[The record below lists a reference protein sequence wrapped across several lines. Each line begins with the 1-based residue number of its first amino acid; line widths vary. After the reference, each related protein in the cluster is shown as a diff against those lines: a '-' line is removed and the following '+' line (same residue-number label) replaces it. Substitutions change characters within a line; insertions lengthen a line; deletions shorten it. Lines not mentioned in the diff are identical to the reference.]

1 MKRKI
6 PALILALALLL
17 LCLAGCGGDTQPEST
32 DTPEP
37 EASVSPS
44 PEASPEATPEAEARD
59 FSAAY
64 AAFAPDTVVMT
75 VNGLD
80 VTWGEYF
87 YWLFAGVQT
96 LESYYGTVEDFNAVF
111 DMDAEG
117 RTYGEYIR
125 YYADSMVE
133 QYRALESH
141 ASELGVTLSQSS
153 QDSLAAQ
160 WENDVAT
167 YGGGDEDTFLGYLE
181 ELYMS
186 RELYD
191 YINKI
196 SFLYYDC
203 FVEQYGEM
211 GEKCPDGEAAAYA
224 EENDYIQVK
233 HLLFRTVDDAGEA
246 LSEEESAQALE
257 KAQDALAQLQAA
269 SDKNAK
275 IDELMAQSEDPGSAY
290 YPNGYVFTHG
300 QMVTEFED
308 AAYALAEG
316 EVSDIVETPYGY
328 HIILRLPLNVDDTVS
343 GQYISEDEQ
352 YSLRYNAAAAT
363 YDLAVQSWIDNVETV
378 STPELESLDMQTVFN
393 G

>member
-6 PALILALALLL
+6 PALILALVLLL
-17 LCLAGCGGDTQPEST
+17 GCLAGCGGDTQPEST
-32 DTPEP
+32 DTPSP
-37 EASVSPS
+37 EVSASPS

-59 FSAAY
+59 FSGAY

-80 VTWGEYF
+80 VTWAEYF

-96 LESYYGTVEDFNAVF
+96 LETYYGPVEDFNAVF
-111 DMDAEG
+111 EMDTEG
-117 RTYGEYIR
+117 RTYGEYVR

-141 ASELGVTLSQSS
+141 VGELGVTLSQNS
-153 QDSLAAQ
+153 QDTLAAQ

-167 YGGGDEDTFLGYLE
+167 YGGGDEDTFLSYLE

-186 RELYD
+186 REFYD

-203 FVEQYGEM
+203 FVELYGEN
-211 GEKCPDGEAAAYA
+211 GEKFPDADAMAYA

-233 HLLFRTVDDAGEA
+233 HLLFKTVDDENNP
-246 LSEEESAQALE
+246 LSEEECAQALE
-257 KAQDALAQLQAA
+257 KAQDALAKLQAA
-269 SDKNAK
+269 DDKNAK
-275 IDELMAQSEDPGSAY
+275 MDELMPESEDPGSAY

-308 AAYALAEG
+308 AAYALEVG

-363 YDLAVQSWIDNVETV
+363 YDQEVQSWIESVETV
-378 STPELESLDMQTVFN
+378 YTPELESLDMQTIFN